1 MTQPIVNHMSG
12 WKTKLGAF
20 LIAVAATI
28 KGSAGLIPSPDVIP
42 WINWCAFIVS
52 GVGGAFTVWGIAH
65 KLEKNNKVIVQK
77 KTIPYYVYPMN
88 SEEFKLLEII
98 RSKPKINPLKPPEP
112 LNKVSL

>member
-1 MTQPIVNHMSG
+1 MMENTTPMSG

-28 KGSAGLIPSPDVIP
+28 KGSAEIFPSPDMIP
-42 WINWCAFIVS
+42 WINWFSFIVS

-77 KTIPYYVYPMN
+77 KTVPYYVHPM
-88 SEEFKLLEII
+88 SPEEFKLLERI